1 MTLQLL
7 LQPSWLSKIT
17 KIPVAFKLEL
27 STQFGT
33 YANFKFN
40 PCALFSTQ
48 TCFVC
53 LSLTVNIQKA
63 NTCSPCTPSFMIKEA
78 SIAMPEDKIKLKNL

>member
-40 PCALFSTQ
+40 PLK
-48 TCFVC
+48 
-53 LSLTVNIQKA
+53 LTVNIQKA